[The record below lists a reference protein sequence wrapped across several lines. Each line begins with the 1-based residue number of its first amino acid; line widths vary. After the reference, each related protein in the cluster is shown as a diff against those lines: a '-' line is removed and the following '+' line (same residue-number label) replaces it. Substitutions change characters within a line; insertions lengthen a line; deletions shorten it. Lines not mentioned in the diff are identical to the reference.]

1 MIKLARF
8 LAIGAWPVTKALSV
22 IGAVPL
28 LCLLALPAQAN
39 ELGDLVRSGD
49 VAAVTSALD
58 KGAAIDEIDGVTAL
72 YIACETGNAAL
83 AELLVK
89 RGADVNLPVSW
100 QRTPLY
106 AANKAGFADIVT
118 LLLGHGA
125 DPNQL
130 AKGQTP
136 LHVAAE
142 AGCLA
147 CVTSLV
153 EAGAEVN
160 ALTSNGSPPIHL
172 AKLAGHDDVVAYLN
186 SHGAQGPTVVPISP
200 RLASADAQAGKDIF
214 GTTCAACHLVAPG
227 LKVPKRANLWGIV
240 GRQKG
245 SESDVAYSASLKQAG
260 GVWGFE
266 ELNSFIANPALTLPG
281 TDMTFPGL
289 ADETQRADLIAY
301 LRTLSETPLPLPGK

>member
-1 MIKLARF
+1 MELLSSEDAMIKQARMWM
-8 LAIGAWPVTKALSV
+8 IGASAALWLV
-22 IGAVPL
+22 
-28 LCLLALPAQAN
+28 ALPAQAN
-39 ELGDLVRSGD
+39 ELGDLVRTGD

-83 AELLVK
+83 AELLIT

-106 AANKAGFADIVT
+106 AATKAGFANIVK
-118 LLLGHGA
+118 LLLSHGA

-130 AKGQTP
+130 AKAQTP

-147 CVTSLV
+147 CVTHLV

-172 AKLAGHDDVVAYLN
+172 AKLAGHDDVVAYLT
-186 SHGAQGPTVVPISP
+186 SHGAHGPDIAAISP
-200 RLASADAQAGKDIF
+200 RLASADAQAGKEIF
-214 GTTCAACHLVAPG
+214 GKSCAACHLVAPG

-240 GRQKG
+240 GRPKG
-245 SESDVAYSASLKQAG
+245 SQGDVEYSSSLKQAG
-260 GVWGFE
+260 GSWSFE
-266 ELNSFIANPALTLPG
+266 DLNAFISNPALTLPG
-281 TDMTFPGL
+281 TDMSFPGL

-301 LRTLSETPLPLPGK
+301 LRSLSETPVQLPGK